1 MSVQLILFPQNY
13 QGQYSVTSTPFF
25 NEYVSDYSFNIGT
38 LGTGFSG
45 NVISLSDLLN
55 SNTLPA
61 PTNIWQQFNS
71 TGVIGVADAST
82 TTGGKVVIDC
92 ADSGT
97 ASISGIYQLIS
108 NLTIGSKFKFAS
120 DSSNTPFEILNIK
133 IEK

>member
-82 TTGGKVVIDC
+82 TTGGKVVMEAGDALRIDC
-92 ADSGT
+92 SVADKLSG
-97 ASISGIYQLIS
+97 SLSVL
-108 NLTIGSKFKFAS
+108 
-120 DSSNTPFEILNIK
+120 EIT
-133 IEK
+133 